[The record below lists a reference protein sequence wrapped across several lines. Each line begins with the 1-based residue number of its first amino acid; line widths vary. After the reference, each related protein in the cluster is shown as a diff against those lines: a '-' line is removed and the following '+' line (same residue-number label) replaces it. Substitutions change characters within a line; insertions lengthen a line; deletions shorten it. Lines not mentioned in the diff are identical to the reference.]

1 VSEKTAVCCQWQG
14 QDLLLQCRLQPKAS
28 KDEFAEMLGEQ
39 IKIRITAPPVDGKAN
54 KHLIKFLAK
63 QFKVTQDRVCIISGE
78 NSRQKRIKIVGPQ
91 RLPEALL
98 LQPPVPTNS
107 HTDSA
112 KT

>member
-1 VSEKTAVCCQWQG
+1 MSEQTAACFQWQG
-14 QDLLLQCRLQPKAS
+14 QDLLLHCRLQPKAS
-28 KDEFAEMLGEQ
+28 KDEFAQVLGDQ
-39 IKIRITAPPVDGKAN
+39 LKIRITAPPVDGKAN

-63 QFKVTQDRVCIISGE
+63 QFKVTQDKVCIISGE

-98 LQPPVPTNS
+98 LQPPVLTNS